1 MANTK
6 NNIGTY
12 HLAQYPE
19 LYEPARSN
27 NFEFEVVGL
36 PTKLLYAGVQE
47 TDTVDDS
54 KKYIK
59 NAQEVL
65 RISVLSS
72 SVPRFSLSKIEVKR
86 GNNTMK
92 VAGVPSFDSGTLVCN
107 DYIGARTKDILEAW
121 KALAYDVRTQL
132 VQKMSNYKMEAY
144 LTEYTPDYQPIRRWH
159 MYGCWCSAV
168 DEPEFNNESNDKK
181 TVTASIEYD
190 YAIPELPDEMPDMS
204 KPTDR

>member
-19 LYEPARSN
+19 LYEPARTN

-36 PTKLLYAGVQE
+36 PEKLLYAGVLE
-47 TDTVDDS
+47 TDKVSDN

-59 NAQEVL
+59 NAQETL
-65 RISVLSS
+65 IISVLST
-72 SVPRFSLSKIEVKR
+72 SVPHFKLNTIEIKR

-92 VAGVPSFDSGTLVCN
+92 VAGVPEFGSGTLVCN

-132 VQKMSNYKMEAY
+132 IQKMSNYKMEAY
-144 LTEYTPDYQPIRRWH
+144 LTEYTPDYQVVRRWH
-159 MYGCWCSAV
+159 MYGYWCSDV
-168 DEPEFNNESNDKK
+168 TEGEFNNESNDKR
-181 TVTASIEYD
+181 TCQAEIQYD
-190 YAIPELPDEMPDMS
+190 YAIPELPDEMPDME
-204 KPTDR
+204 KPEGR

>member
-1 MANTK
+1 MAK
-6 NNIGTY
+6 RVENIGTY

-36 PTKLLYAGVQE
+36 PEKLLYAGVQE
-47 TDTVDDS
+47 TDNVDDE

-59 NAQEVL
+59 NAAEVL

-72 SVPRFSLSKIEVKR
+72 SVPHFSLSKIEIKR

-92 VAGVPSFDSGTLVCN
+92 VAGTPTFDSGTLVCN

-121 KALAYDVRTQL
+121 KALAYDVRSQL
-132 VQKMSNYKMEAY
+132 VMSMKNYKMEAY
-144 LTEYTPDYQPIRRWH
+144 LTEYTPDYQVVRRWH
-159 MYGCWCSAV
+159 MYGCWCSDV
-168 DEPEFNNESNDKK
+168 TEGEFNNETNDKR

-190 YAIPELPDEMPDMS
+190 YAIPELPDEFPN
-204 KPTDR
+204 

>member
-1 MANTK
+1 MAK
-6 NNIGTY
+6 RVENIGTY

-19 LYEPARSN
+19 LYEPARTN

-36 PTKLLYAGVQE
+36 PEKLLYAGVLE
-47 TDTVDDS
+47 TDNVTDE

-59 NAQEVL
+59 NAAEVL

-72 SVPRFSLSKIEVKR
+72 SVPHFSLSKIEIKR

-92 VAGVPSFDSGTLVCN
+92 VAGVPTFEAGTLVCN

-132 VQKMSNYKMEAY
+132 VQSMKNYKMEAY
-144 LTEYTPDYQPIRRWH
+144 LTEYTPDYQVVRRWH
-159 MYGCWCSAV
+159 MYGCWCSDV
-168 DEPEFNNESNDKK
+168 TEGEFNNETNDKR
-181 TVTASIEYD
+181 TVSASIEYD
-190 YAIPELPDEMPDMS
+190 YAIPELPDEFPN
-204 KPTDR
+204 

>member
-1 MANTK
+1 MAERVE
-6 NNIGTY
+6 NIGTY
-12 HLAQYPE
+12 HLSRNPE
-19 LYEPARSN
+19 LYEPARTN

-36 PTKLLYAGVQE
+36 PEKLKYAGVLE
-47 TDTVDDS
+47 TDNVEDD

-59 NAQEVL
+59 NAQETL

-72 SVPRFSLSKIEVKR
+72 TVPHFSLNAIEVKR

-92 VAGVPSFDSGTLVCN
+92 VAGVPTFDSGTLVCN

-121 KALAYDVRTQL
+121 KALAYDVRTQM

-159 MYGCWCSAV
+159 MYGCWCREV
-168 DEPEFNNESNDKK
+168 TEGEFNNETSDKR
-181 TVTASIEYD
+181 TVSATIEYD
-190 YAIPELPDEMPDMS
+190 YAIPELPSEFPN
-204 KPTDR
+204 

>member
-1 MANTK
+1 MAK
-6 NNIGTY
+6 RVENIGTY

-19 LYEPARSN
+19 LYEPSRSN

-36 PTKLLYAGVQE
+36 PEKLLYAGVLE
-47 TDTVDDS
+47 TDNVNDT

-59 NAQEVL
+59 NAAEVL

-72 SVPRFSLSKIEVKR
+72 SVPHFKLSTIEIKR

-92 VAGVPSFDSGTLVCN
+92 VAGTPSFEAGTLVCN

-132 VQKMSNYKMEAY
+132 VQSMKNYKMEAY
-144 LTEYTPDYQPIRRWH
+144 LTEYTPDYQVVRRWH
-159 MYGCWCSAV
+159 MYGCWCSDV
-168 DEPEFNNESNDKK
+168 TEGEFNNETNDKR
-181 TVTASIEYD
+181 TVSASIEYD
-190 YAIPELPDEMPDMS
+190 YAIPELPDEFPN
-204 KPTDR
+204 